1 MVHKVACESSG
12 PGSQASNDVNVTG
25 ISGQAFAKTTRT
37 RPGATAYGA
46 DFSPQGRRARSVEA
60 GSRAL
65 GYGSGA
71 GGVPTHSPEKS
82 FTNLSNLRAHRSP
95 THLDTY
101 LRQRWRGDGKEQ
113 NQPPSGSHLPQKQ
126 LPVHTPSTTVP
137 HTVHTPR
144 GIFRARAGHDVL
156 HKLDGRSGC
165 KTPAPWQRETGR
177 NQLHLQRLQ
186 RVPTPPW
193 RMHSYGREG
202 QGDTNC
208 ACSCVNEPSA
218 ASFAT
223 N

>member
-1 MVHKVACESSG
+1 MAPIFPPRGGARGRSRQGLEPWVTA
-12 PGSQASNDVNVTG
+12 PGRAAS
-25 ISGQAFAKTTRT
+25 
-37 RPGATAYGA
+37 RPI
-46 DFSPQGRRARSVEA
+46 PRR
-60 GSRAL
+60 
-65 GYGSGA
+65 
-71 GGVPTHSPEKS
+71 KS
-82 FTNLSNLRAHRSP
+82 FTNLSNLHAHRSP
-95 THLDTY
+95 TRLETY

-144 GIFRARAGHDVL
+144 GIFRARAGDDVFINWTGGL
-156 HKLDGRSGC
+156 GAKM
-165 KTPAPWQRETGR
+165 PAPWQRETGR
-177 NQLHLQRLQ
+177 NQLRLQRLQ
-186 RVPTPPW
+186 RVPAPPW
-193 RMHSYGREG
+193 RVHSYGREG